1 MKRPGRSVAGG
12 YTAIF
17 QQGVARDVLHVDV
30 TSLYPSLMLAQGI
43 APASDRLGIFSA
55 LLRDLR
61 EFRLAARRL
70 AREAVAE
77 ADRLLLT
84 ALQQTFKTLIN
95 SFYGYLGASFAH
107 WNDYDAANRVTAE
120 GRRLV
125 TALVDRLREL
135 GASVI
140 EVDTDGIYFTAPD
153 SRAASAETLLAN
165 LSAVLPEGIQLELAG
180 RYVAMLS
187 YKMKNYV
194 LLDATGKILIKG
206 SSLRS
211 RGLELFQRQWMEQM
225 FRLLLTGRRE
235 EIPALLRRWEEDFTA
250 RRVTVQQFMK
260 TETLQE
266 SLPSYQEKVTAGKRN
281 ASALYELALRSSRPY
296 QAGDQLSYYVTGT
309 GPRVKVNENAR
320 LAASWDAGTPDENTA
335 YYLAKL
341 RDLSEKF
348 RPFIDREGL
357 RPVVE
362 EDEAASA
369 AQESLDLDA

>member
-1 MKRPGRSVAGG
+1 MKGFAKIFEAIVASIVLLASLTFFFTPNVQRSGWDRA
-12 YTAIF
+12 
-17 QQGVARDVLHVDV
+17 
-30 TSLYPSLMLAQGI
+30 SLQILVEDALESAYLNGTLERYVKTDNTTQLNML
-43 APASDRLGIFSA
+43 FSA
-55 LLRDLR
+55 MLP
-61 EFRLAARRL
+61 
-70 AREAVAE
+70 
-77 ADRLLLT
+77 
-84 ALQQTFKTLIN
+84 KT
-95 SFYGYLGASFAH
+95 
-107 WNDYDAANRVTAE
+107 
-120 GRRLV
+120 
-125 TALVDRLREL
+125 VDF
-135 GASVI
+135 SI
-140 EVDTDGIYFTAPD
+140 EVSGIPGKTINIVCVD
-153 SRAASAETLLAN
+153 CNQAN
-165 LSAVLPEGIQLELAG
+165 MDDLSAILDP
-180 RYVAMLS
+180 RDFS

-194 LLDATGKILIKG
+194 LLDAAGKIQIKG

-211 RGLELFQRQWMEQM
+211 RGLEFFQRQWMEQM

-309 GPRVKVNENAR
+309 GPRVKVNESAR

>member
-1 MKRPGRSVAGG
+1 MKGFAKIFEAIVASIVLLASLTFFFTPNVQRSGWDRA
-12 YTAIF
+12 
-17 QQGVARDVLHVDV
+17 
-30 TSLYPSLMLAQGI
+30 SLQILVEDALESAYLNGTLERYVKTDNTTQLNML
-43 APASDRLGIFSA
+43 FSA
-55 LLRDLR
+55 MLP
-61 EFRLAARRL
+61 
-70 AREAVAE
+70 
-77 ADRLLLT
+77 
-84 ALQQTFKTLIN
+84 KT
-95 SFYGYLGASFAH
+95 
-107 WNDYDAANRVTAE
+107 
-120 GRRLV
+120 
-125 TALVDRLREL
+125 VDF
-135 GASVI
+135 SI
-140 EVDTDGIYFTAPD
+140 EVSGIPGKTINIVCVD
-153 SRAASAETLLAN
+153 CNQAN
-165 LSAVLPEGIQLELAG
+165 MDDLSAILDP
-180 RYVAMLS
+180 RDFS

-194 LLDATGKILIKG
+194 LLDAAGKIQIKG

-211 RGLELFQRQWMEQM
+211 RGLEFFQRQWMEQM

-309 GPRVKVNENAR
+309 GPRVKVNESAR

-362 EDEAASA
+362 EDEAASP